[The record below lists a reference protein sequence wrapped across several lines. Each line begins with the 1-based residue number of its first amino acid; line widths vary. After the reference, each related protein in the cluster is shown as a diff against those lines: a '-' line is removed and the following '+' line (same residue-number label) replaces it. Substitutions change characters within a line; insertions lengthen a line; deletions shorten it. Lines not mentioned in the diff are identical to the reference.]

1 MKKYYLSSIV
11 YALLALVG
19 GVFYRE
25 FTKGFSFTG
34 QTTLSVVHVHYFV
47 LGTILFLVML
57 LLEKSFSFTNK
68 KINIAFI
75 LYHVGLNLTCIMFLV
90 RGILQVTNQPLTTG
104 IDAMVSG
111 FAGIGHII
119 LGVSLVLVLVFIYQ
133 NVFKK
138 KKIEEQ
144 LFK

>member
-47 LGTILFLVML
+47 LGTIFFLVML

-68 KINIAFI
+68 KVNIAFI

-90 RGILQVTNQPLTTG
+90 RGILQVTNQSLTIG

-138 KKIEEQ
+138 KKIEE
-144 LFK
+144 

>member
-47 LGTILFLVML
+47 LGTIFFLVML

-90 RGILQVTNQPLTTG
+90 RGILQVTNQSLTTG

-138 KKIEEQ
+138 KKIKE
-144 LFK
+144 

>member
-1 MKKYYLSSIV
+1 MKKYYLSSIA

-47 LGTILFLVML
+47 LGTIFFLVML
-57 LLEKSFSFTNK
+57 LLDKSFSFTNK
-68 KINIAFI
+68 KTNIAFI
-75 LYHVGLNLTCIMFLV
+75 LYHVGLNVTCLMFLV
-90 RGILQVTNQPLTTG
+90 RGILQVTNQSLTTG

-133 NVFKK
+133 NIFKK
-138 KKIEEQ
+138 KKIEE
-144 LFK
+144 

>member
-1 MKKYYLSSIV
+1 
-11 YALLALVG
+11 
-19 GVFYRE
+19 
-25 FTKGFSFTG
+25 
-34 QTTLSVVHVHYFV
+34 
-47 LGTILFLVML
+47 ML

-68 KINIAFI
+68 KINITFI
-75 LYHVGLNLTCIMFLV
+75 LYHVGLNLTCIMLLV
-90 RGILQVTNQPLTTG
+90 RRILQVANQSLTTG

-138 KKIEEQ
+138 KKIKE
-144 LFK
+144 

>member
-47 LGTILFLVML
+47 LGTIFFLVML

-90 RGILQVTNQPLTTG
+90 RGILQVTNQSLTIG

-138 KKIEEQ
+138 KKIEE
-144 LFK
+144 

>member
-47 LGTILFLVML
+47 LGTIFFLVML

-75 LYHVGLNLTCIMFLV
+75 LYHVGLNLTCIMFLA
-90 RGILQVTNQPLTTG
+90 RGILQVTNQSLTTG

-119 LGVSLVLVLVFIYQ
+119 LGLSLVLVLVFIYQ
-133 NVFKK
+133 KVFKK
-138 KKIEEQ
+138 KKIEE
-144 LFK
+144 

>member
-47 LGTILFLVML
+47 LGTIFFLVML
-57 LLEKSFSFTNK
+57 LLEKTFSFTNK

-90 RGILQVTNQPLTTG
+90 RGILQVTNQSLTTG
-104 IDAMVSG
+104 IDTMVSG

-138 KKIEEQ
+138 KKIEE
-144 LFK
+144 

>member
-47 LGTILFLVML
+47 LGTIFFLVML

-90 RGILQVTNQPLTTG
+90 RGILQVTNQSLTTG

-119 LGVSLVLVLVFIYQ
+119 LGLSLVLVLVFIYQ

-138 KKIEEQ
+138 KKIEE
-144 LFK
+144 

>member
-47 LGTILFLVML
+47 LGTIFFLVML

-68 KINIAFI
+68 KTNVAFI
-75 LYHVGLNLTCIMFLV
+75 LYHVGLNVTCLMFLV
-90 RGILQVTNQPLTTG
+90 RGILQVTNQSLTTG

-133 NVFKK
+133 NIFKK
-138 KKIEEQ
+138 KKIEE
-144 LFK
+144 

>member
-1 MKKYYLSSIV
+1 MKKYYFSSIV

-47 LGTILFLVML
+47 LGTIFFLVML

-90 RGILQVTNQPLTTG
+90 RGILQVTNQSLTTG

-119 LGVSLVLVLVFIYQ
+119 LGVSLVLVLAFIYQ

-138 KKIEEQ
+138 KKIEE
-144 LFK
+144 

>member
-47 LGTILFLVML
+47 LGTIFFLVML

-68 KINIAFI
+68 KTNIAFS
-75 LYHVGLNLTCIMFLV
+75 LYHVGLNLTCVMFLV
-90 RGILQVTNQPLTTG
+90 RGILQVTNQSLTTG

-133 NVFKK
+133 NIFKK
-138 KKIEEQ
+138 KEIEE
-144 LFK
+144 

>member
-1 MKKYYLSSIV
+1 MKKYYFSSIV

-47 LGTILFLVML
+47 LGTIFFLVML

-90 RGILQVTNQPLTTG
+90 RGILQVTNQSLTTG

-138 KKIEEQ
+138 KKIEE
-144 LFK
+144 

>member
-47 LGTILFLVML
+47 LGTIFFLVML

-90 RGILQVTNQPLTTG
+90 RGILQVTNQYLTTG
-104 IDAMVSG
+104 MDAMVSG

-119 LGVSLVLVLVFIYQ
+119 LGVSLVSVLVFIYQ

-138 KKIEEQ
+138 KKIEE
-144 LFK
+144 

>member
-47 LGTILFLVML
+47 LGTIFFLVML

-90 RGILQVTNQPLTTG
+90 RGILQVTNQSLTAG

-138 KKIEEQ
+138 KKIEE
-144 LFK
+144 

>member
-47 LGTILFLVML
+47 LGTIFFLVML

-90 RGILQVTNQPLTTG
+90 RGILQVTNQSLTAG

-138 KKIEEQ
+138 KKTEE
-144 LFK
+144 

>member
-47 LGTILFLVML
+47 LGTIFFLVML

-90 RGILQVTNQPLTTG
+90 RGILQVTNQSLTTV
-104 IDAMVSG
+104 IAAMVSG

-119 LGVSLVLVLVFIYQ
+119 LGVSLVLVLAFIYQ

-138 KKIEEQ
+138 KKIEE
-144 LFK
+144 

>member
-47 LGTILFLVML
+47 LGTIFFLVML
-57 LLEKSFSFTNK
+57 LLEKSFSFTNI
-68 KINIAFI
+68 KINIVFI

-90 RGILQVTNQPLTTG
+90 RGILQVTNQSLTTG

-138 KKIEEQ
+138 KKIEE
-144 LFK
+144 

>member
-47 LGTILFLVML
+47 LGTIFFLVML

-90 RGILQVTNQPLTTG
+90 RGILQVTNQSLTTG
-104 IDAMVSG
+104 IDAMMSG
-111 FAGIGHII
+111 FGGIGHII
-119 LGVSLVLVLVFIYQ
+119 LRVSLVLVLVFIYQ

-138 KKIEEQ
+138 KKIEE
-144 LFK
+144 